1 MSVSVCCLEALPRDL
16 MTTTKYNNLSPLHI
30 YMPRNGSAIELI
42 ATFRFR
48 FGFGFCFGSSMMS
61 IEWRPIMMASPA
73 ADLQKM

>member
-1 MSVSVCCLEALPRDL
+1 MSISVCCLGAETLPRDL

-48 FGFGFCFGSSMMS
+48 FSFSFLFWELDDEHRMEAYNDG
-61 IEWRPIMMASPA
+61 
-73 ADLQKM
+73 